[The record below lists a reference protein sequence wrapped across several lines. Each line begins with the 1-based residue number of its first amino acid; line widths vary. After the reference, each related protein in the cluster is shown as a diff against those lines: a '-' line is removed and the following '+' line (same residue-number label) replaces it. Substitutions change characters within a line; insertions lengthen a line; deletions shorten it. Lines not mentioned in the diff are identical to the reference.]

1 MVREQPNFLLI
12 FRSEMA
18 ILSYAITRMWDGTE
32 KTEGKN
38 VHLTVKGNLKIL
50 EEVFTNIARKF
61 LKVKAQPLNHKVVID
76 SRSFAS
82 RIALIFLFSNNYSM

>member
-1 MVREQPNFLLI
+1 
-12 FRSEMA
+12 MA

-61 LKVKAQPLNHKVVID
+61 LKV
-76 SRSFAS
+76 
-82 RIALIFLFSNNYSM
+82 